1 MPIDVRWFYRY
12 EDGAA
17 VFDPVTWQTHVLS
30 NDGFSLLTTL
40 VDVARSCSGE
50 PEAVR
55 ERVAADLDPA
65 EDLAPMTAWINLA
78 CHLVECQKVL

>member
-1 MPIDVRWFYRY
+1 VPIEARWLRRY

-30 NDGFSLLTTL
+30 DEGFALLVVVL
-40 VDVARSCSGE
+40 DVARACAGE

-55 ERVAADLDPA
+55 ARLAAELDPT
-65 EDLAPMTAWINLA
+65 EDLSAMTTWIRLA
-78 CHLVECQKVL
+78 CHLVQGQAVS